1 MKLRA
6 IDWIWHI
13 RGRVQLP
20 DDRSSDAVFAQIDP
34 LFRQPGTTRRR
45 IGEELVFTKRDPL
58 AQDRM
63 AVFDGG
69 IVRVERGPEGA
80 VLRYHVVSRALLFCF
95 LAPLLFLAFAQ
106 LTIAIGHRQKS
117 ASRAA
122 AHATEKKD
130 KQTVVPLN
138 PIDKFLGAPAP
149 EKPKEKGKDKGEDG
163 KHDKAPSPTP
173 AYVFAALFAI
183 LYLAGRILESRLLKS
198 LFEKCLAQPRDQGSD
213 ALHRSAV
220 TQIA

>member
-45 IGEELVFTKRDPL
+45 IGDHLVFTKKDPL
-58 AQDRM
+58 AQDKM

-69 IVRVERGPEGA
+69 AVRVERTPEGT
-80 VLRYHVVSRALLFCF
+80 VLRYHVVSRALLCCF

-106 LTIAIGHRQKS
+106 LTIVIGHQQKS
-117 ASRAA
+117 ASHTG
-122 AHATEKKD
+122 AHATEKSD

-149 EKPKEKGKDKGEDG
+149 EKPKGKGKDG

-183 LYLAGRILESRLLKS
+183 LYVAGRILESRLLKS
-198 LFEKCLAQPRDQGSD
+198 LFEKCLAQPRNEGRD
-213 ALHRSAV
+213 ALRRSAA